1 MSEDAPKQEKRSTL
15 ASTVVVTFEVADTT
29 LNDTPTT
36 DPVVKWLRWFP
47 TASETA
53 PD

>member
-1 MSEDAPKQEKRSTL
+1 MSEDAPKREKRSTL
-15 ASTVVVTFEVADTT
+15 ASAVVVTFEVADTT

-36 DPVVKWLRWFP
+36 DPVVKWLRVFP
-47 TASETA
+47 TATETA

>member
-1 MSEDAPKQEKRSTL
+1 MSEDAPRQEKRSTL
-15 ASTVVVTFEVADTT
+15 ASAVVVTFEVADTSR
-29 LNDTPTT
+29 NDTATV
-36 DPVVKWLRWFP
+36 DPINKWLLWFP